1 MTVPLAKP
9 FPELNARVLK
19 LQGLKIVFI
28 VADEVEDLEYHVP
41 RMRLLEE
48 GAVVVTAALK
58 PGAYVGKG
66 GLGLTATLPTSDL
79 RSDDFDAVVIPG
91 GWAPDK
97 MRRDPDILS
106 FVRDMKTQHKI
117 QGYICHAGWVA
128 ASAGILAPGRP
139 VTGSLGIKDDLEAR
153 GAVWTDVAA
162 FRDGDLVWGRVVA
175 DIPDFCRELVAA
187 LEDARSG
194 KSKKLPDC
202 ANQ

>member
-1 MTVPLAKP
+1 MTVP
-9 FPELNARVLK
+9 FPKSIAESNARVLK
-19 LQGLKIVFI
+19 LQGLKIGFV

-48 GAVVVTAALK
+48 GATVVTAALK

-66 GLGLTATLPTSDL
+66 GLGLTATLATADL
-79 RSDDFDAVVIPG
+79 HASDFDAVVIPG

-97 MRRDPDILS
+97 MRRDSNILS
-106 FVRDMKTQHKI
+106 FLRDMQSQRKI
-117 QGYICHAGWVA
+117 QAYICHAGWVA

-153 GAVWTDVAA
+153 GAVWRDVAA

-187 LEDARSG
+187 LEDTRSG
-194 KSKKLPDC
+194 KV
-202 ANQ
+202 